1 MACSPG
7 TAHKIKR
14 WGTDEESTD
23 RQHRPRPGEAA
34 RPPPWSRGAQPAPSL
49 PPAHAFAHACPM
61 EEMAGQGP
69 PRPLW
74 PWHPLQRR
82 PTATCTWLR
91 VAPPGLSQPRHGH
104 RALHGTLRPVGP
116 AERVSRALPPKTEAP
131 KSRTEGHKAGDVRKQ
146 SSSTHAPAREP
157 SARPPPLTPGTPSPS
172 VALRASSV
180 GQRGRTPTSPVP
192 RGRDVRRNL
201 PEPAWSETSLRM
213 SPGCPS
219 TLKQTVSPLV
229 GKSTTK
235 WGSPSAA
242 SAGRAGEGEK
252 GGQ

>member
-1 MACSPG
+1 M
-7 TAHKIKR
+7 
-14 WGTDEESTD
+14 TDT
-23 RQHRPRPGEAA
+23 RPSRL
-34 RPPPWSRGAQPAPSL
+34 SHRGAEADERGS
-49 PPAHAFAHACPM
+49 PPVTGLEPKDATTVTRRAF
-61 EEMAGQGP
+61 
-69 PRPLW
+69 
-74 PWHPLQRR
+74 
-82 PTATCTWLR
+82 T
-91 VAPPGLSQPRHGH
+91 
-104 RALHGTLRPVGP
+104 HGTLRPQSRVLPPIDSGLDRSPVGP

-157 SARPPPLTPGTPSPS
+157 SARPPPPTPGTPSPS
-172 VALRASSV
+172 VALCASSV